1 MITILETECRR
12 ITGFFLGHH
21 ETPNSEVNDYLT
33 TKDPDPAYFSLIFLV
48 KIAWILVTKG
58 LLLKL
63 SSQFWSLYR
72 KTQTMELKLPKNMR
86 WGA

>member
-21 ETPNSEVNDYLT
+21 ETPNSEVNNYLT
-33 TKDPDPAYFSLIFLV
+33 TNDPDPAYFSLIFLV

-58 LLLKL
+58 LLLRL
-63 SSQFWSLYR
+63 SRQSLYR
-72 KTQTMELKLPKNMR
+72 KTQTMELKLSKKMG